1 MNQNI
6 LMQPWQWCEAFL
18 WRRRHYTKG
27 MLPDYLIL
35 SKYGVNLIGKLP
47 RQGLTVGS
55 EFGGTYD
62 NFYMAMWDSK
72 GLMFK

>member
-1 MNQNI
+1 MKLSFGGGGTTPRVCCLI
-6 LMQPWQWCEAFL
+6 
-18 WRRRHYTKG
+18 
-27 MLPDYLIL
+27 DLIL
-35 SKYGVNLIGKLP
+35 SKYGGNLIGKLP
-47 RQGLTVGS
+47 RQGLTEGS